1 MVTLEIETA
10 LAPESAHIG
19 YGSALGPHQPR
30 GSYGIATVSSG
41 NAATLASAPSA
52 TSLLRASL
60 HVDEFKA
67 SLDPLEPRIDA
78 IDPFMYACLAF
89 SHRGNT
95 VL

>member
-1 MVTLEIETA
+1 VEGF
-10 LAPESAHIG
+10 SA
-19 YGSALGPHQPR
+19 SK
-30 GSYGIATVSSG
+30 
-41 NAATLASAPSA
+41 A